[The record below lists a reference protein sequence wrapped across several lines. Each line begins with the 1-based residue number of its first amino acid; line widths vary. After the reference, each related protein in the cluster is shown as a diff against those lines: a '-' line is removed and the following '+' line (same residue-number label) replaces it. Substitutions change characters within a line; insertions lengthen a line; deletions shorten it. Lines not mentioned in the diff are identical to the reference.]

1 MAMQIIQE
9 KIVLITRPSRLTG
22 LKRRFSTKAQAKF
35 YVEHLHAD
43 FGDYE
48 SEDVQY
54 DRSVKETTE
63 HLRAFRRVQVIDR
76 SYIPNFLFGPQ
87 DIVVAL
93 GQDGLV
99 ANTLKYLDGQPLL
112 GVNPDVKR
120 WDGVLLPFQVKD
132 LPKIMPQV
140 VAGKRPLKN
149 VTMAEARLN
158 TQQVLYAVND
168 FFVGAKSHI
177 SARYEIRHGTRRE
190 QHSSSGVIVSTG
202 LGSTGWLRSILTGS
216 EIIASASHGRPPP
229 INDKYRPV
237 PWDTQ
242 HLLFTVRE
250 PFPSKNSQAGL
261 IFGQVT
267 AANPLELTS
276 QMAENGVIFSD
287 GIESDFADFNSGT
300 SATILPS
307 ERRGILVV

>member
-1 MAMQIIQE
+1 MQIIQE
-9 KIVLITRPSRLTG
+9 KIVLITRPSRLAG
-22 LKRRFSTKAQAKF
+22 LKRRFSTRSRARF

-43 FGDYE
+43 FKDYE
-48 SEDVQY
+48 SEDEQY
-54 DRSVKETTE
+54 DRSVKEATE

-76 SYIPNFLFGPQ
+76 SYLPNFLFGPR

-99 ANTLKYLDGQPLL
+99 ANTLKYLEGQPLL

-120 WDGVLLPFQVKD
+120 WDGLLLPFQVND

-140 VAGKRPLKN
+140 VAGKRPLKS

-158 TQQVLYAVND
+158 TQQVFYAVND
-168 FFVGAKSHI
+168 FFIGAKSHI

-216 EIIASASHGRPPP
+216 QIIASASHGRPPVL
-229 INDKYRPV
+229 DKYKPV
-237 PWDTQ
+237 PWDAR
-242 HLLFTVRE
+242 HLLFSVRE

-267 AANPLELTS
+267 ADSPLKLTS

-287 GIESDFADFNSGT
+287 GIESDFAEFNSGA

-307 ERRGILVV
+307 QRHGILVV

>member
-1 MAMQIIQE
+1 MQIIQE
-9 KIVLITRPSRLTG
+9 KIVLITRPSRLAG
-22 LKRRFSTKAQAKF
+22 LKRRFSTRGRAKF

-43 FGDYE
+43 FKDYE
-48 SEDVQY
+48 SEDEQY
-54 DRSVKETTE
+54 DRSVKEATE
-63 HLRAFRRVQVIDR
+63 HLRAFRRVQAIDR
-76 SYIPNFLFGPQ
+76 SYLPNFIFGPQ

-99 ANTLKYLDGQPLL
+99 ANTLKYLEGQPLL

-120 WDGVLLPFQVKD
+120 WDGILLPFQVND

-158 TQQVLYAVND
+158 TQQVFYAVND
-168 FFVGAKSHI
+168 FFIGAKSHI
-177 SARYEIRHGTRRE
+177 SARYEIRHGTRHE

-216 EIIASASHGRPPP
+216 QIIASASHGKPPLL
-229 INDKYRPV
+229 DKYKPV
-237 PWDTQ
+237 PWDTKY
-242 HLLFTVRE
+242 LLFSVRE

-267 AANPLELTS
+267 ADNPLELTS

-287 GIESDFADFNSGT
+287 GIESDFAEFNSGT

-307 ERRGILVV
+307 KRHGILVV

>member
-1 MAMQIIQE
+1 MQIIQE
-9 KIVLITRPSRLTG
+9 KIVLITRPSRLAG
-22 LKRRFSTKAQAKF
+22 LKRRFSTKARARF

-43 FGDYE
+43 FVDYE
-48 SEDVQY
+48 SEDEQY
-54 DRSVKETTE
+54 DRSVKEATE

-76 SYIPNFLFGPQ
+76 SYLPNFLFGPQ

-120 WDGVLLPFQVKD
+120 WDGILLPFQVQD

-158 TQQVLYAVND
+158 TQEVFYAVND
-168 FFVGAKSHI
+168 FFIGAKSHI

-216 EIIASASHGRPPP
+216 QIIASVSHGRPPVL
-229 INDKYRPV
+229 DKYKPV
-237 PWDTQ
+237 PWDTR
-242 HLLFTVRE
+242 HLLFSVRE

-267 AANPLELTS
+267 TDNPLKLTS
-276 QMAENGVIFSD
+276 QMAEGGVIFSD
-287 GIESDFADFNSGT
+287 GIESDFADFNSGA

-307 ERRGILVV
+307 KRQGILVV

>member
-1 MAMQIIQE
+1 MQIIQE
-9 KIVLITRPSRLTG
+9 KIVLITRPSRLAG
-22 LKRRFSTKAQAKF
+22 LKRRFSTKARARF

-43 FGDYE
+43 FKDYE
-48 SEDVQY
+48 SEDALY
-54 DRSVKETTE
+54 DRSVQEATE

-76 SYIPNFLFGPQ
+76 SYLPNFLFGPK

-99 ANTLKYLDGQPLL
+99 ANTLKYLEGQPLL
-112 GVNPDVKR
+112 GVNPDAKR
-120 WDGVLLPFQVKD
+120 WDGILLPFQVND
-132 LPKIMPQV
+132 LPKVMPQV
-140 VAGKRPLKN
+140 VAGKRPLKS

-158 TQQVLYAVND
+158 TQQVFYAVND
-168 FFVGAKSHI
+168 FFIGAKSHI
-177 SARYEIRHGTRRE
+177 SARYEIRHGARHE

-216 EIIASASHGRPPP
+216 QIIASASHGRPP
-229 INDKYRPV
+229 IVDKYKPL
-237 PWDTQ
+237 PWDTR
-242 HLLFTVRE
+242 HLLFSVRE

-267 AANPLELTS
+267 ADNPLTLTS

-287 GIESDFADFNSGT
+287 GIESDFAEFNSGAT
-300 SATILPS
+300 ATILPS
-307 ERRGILVV
+307 QRHGILVV

>member
-1 MAMQIIQE
+1 MQTIQE
-9 KIVLITRPSRLTG
+9 KIVLITRPSRLAG
-22 LKRRFSTKAQAKF
+22 LKRRFSTRARAQF

-43 FGDYE
+43 FKDYE
-48 SEDVQY
+48 SEDEQY
-54 DRSVKETTE
+54 DRSVKEATE

-76 SYIPNFLFGPQ
+76 SYLPNFLFGPK

-99 ANTLKYLDGQPLL
+99 ANTLKYLEGQPLL

-120 WDGVLLPFQVKD
+120 WDGILLPFEVND

-140 VAGKRPLKN
+140 VAEKRPLKS

-158 TQQVLYAVND
+158 TQQVFYAVND
-168 FFVGAKSHI
+168 FFIGAKSHI
-177 SARYEIRHGTRRE
+177 SARYEIRHGTRHE

-216 EIIASASHGRPPP
+216 QIIASASHGRPPLL
-229 INDKYRPV
+229 DKYKPV
-237 PWDTQ
+237 PWDTK
-242 HLLFTVRE
+242 HLLFSVRE
-250 PFPSKNSQAGL
+250 PLPSKNSQAGL

-267 AANPLELTS
+267 ADNPLKLTS

-287 GIESDFADFNSGT
+287 GIESDFAEFNSGT

-307 ERRGILVV
+307 KRHGILVV

>member
-1 MAMQIIQE
+1 MQIIQE
-9 KIVLITRPSRLTG
+9 KIVLITRPSRLAG
-22 LKRRFSTKAQAKF
+22 LKRRFSTRSRARF

-43 FGDYE
+43 FKDYE
-48 SEDVQY
+48 SEDEQY
-54 DRSVKETTE
+54 DRSVKEATE

-76 SYIPNFLFGPQ
+76 SYLPNFLFGPR

-99 ANTLKYLDGQPLL
+99 ANTLKYLEGQPLL

-120 WDGVLLPFQVKD
+120 WDGLLLPFQVND

-140 VAGKRPLKN
+140 VAGKRPLKS

-158 TQQVLYAVND
+158 TQQVFYAVND
-168 FFVGAKSHI
+168 FFIGAKSHI

-216 EIIASASHGRPPP
+216 QIIASASHGRPPVL
-229 INDKYRPV
+229 DKYKPV
-237 PWDTQ
+237 PWDAR
-242 HLLFTVRE
+242 HLLFSVRE

-267 AANPLELTS
+267 ADSPLKLTS

-287 GIESDFADFNSGT
+287 GIESDFAEFNSGA
-300 SATILPS
+300 SATIHPS
-307 ERRGILVV
+307 QRHGILVV

>member
-1 MAMQIIQE
+1 MDMQIIQE
-9 KIVLITRPSRLTG
+9 KIVLITRPSRLAG
-22 LKRRFSTKAQAKF
+22 LKRRFSTRARAKF

-43 FGDYE
+43 FKDYE
-48 SEDVQY
+48 SEDEQY
-54 DRSVKETTE
+54 DQAVKKTTE

-76 SYIPNFLFGPQ
+76 SYLSNFLFGPK

-99 ANTLKYLDGQPLL
+99 ANTMKYLNDQPLL

-120 WDGVLLPFQVKD
+120 WDGVLLPFQVND
-132 LPKIMPQV
+132 LPKVMSQV
-140 VAGKRPLKN
+140 VAGRRPLKN

-158 TQQVLYAVND
+158 TQQVFYAVND
-168 FFVGAKSHI
+168 FFIGAKSHI
-177 SARYEIRHGTRRE
+177 SARYEIRHGGRHE

-216 EIIASASHGRPPP
+216 QIIASASHGRPPVV
-229 INDKYRPV
+229 DKFKPV

-242 HLLFTVRE
+242 HLLYSVRE
-250 PFPSKNSQAGL
+250 PFPSKNSQTGL

-267 AANPLELTS
+267 VANPLELTS

-287 GIESDFADFNSGT
+287 GIESDFAEFNSGT
-300 SATILPS
+300 SAIILPS
-307 ERRGILVV
+307 KRHGILVV